1 MGIVIIKNPFLL
13 TINANME
20 QNISFGIEGIELLEY
35 SIISPNNVIEPNT
48 PFRFDM
54 NVEHRF
60 NIENKHIFVI
70 VSINIFIQNT
80 DIKLG
85 NSKISCIYNVL
96 ELEKYLVRDK
106 ISFPDVFI
114 TTLNSISLST
124 CRGVLFT
131 LFRGT
136 FLHNAI
142 LPIVDPKSFKNNDK

>member
-1 MGIVIIKNPFLL
+1 MVIAIIAKMSLL
-13 TINANME
+13 KINSIME

-35 SIISPNNVIEPNT
+35 SIISPSKEIEPNT

-60 NIENKHIFVI
+60 NIDSKRIFVV
-70 VSINIFIQNT
+70 VSIEIFIQDT

-85 NSKISCIYNVL
+85 NSKISCIYSVL
-96 ELEKYLVRDK
+96 ELDKFLIKDK
-106 ISFPDVFI
+106 ISFPNAFI

-142 LPIVDPKSFKNNDK
+142 LPIVDPKGFVVAP

>member
-1 MGIVIIKNPFLL
+1 MK
-13 TINANME
+13 
-20 QNISFGIEGIELLEY
+20 QDISFGIEGIELLEY
-35 SIISPNNVIEPNT
+35 SIISPSKVFVPNT
-48 PFRFDM
+48 QFKFDM

-60 NIENKHIFVI
+60 NIDSKRIFVVVAI
-70 VSINIFIQNT
+70 DIFIQDT

-96 ELEKYLVRDK
+96 ELEKYLVNDK
-106 ISFPDVFI
+106 ISFPNEFI

-142 LPIVDPKSFKNNDK
+142 LPIVDPKVFVAVPKPDLNR